1 MLLGR
6 FFMIIPLLAMGGTPG
21 RRKKSPRKAWA
32 ASRYPELTFTV
43 LLIGT
48 VVVVGALTFLPALAM
63 GPIVE
68 HFLMSGSGVTY

>member
-1 MLLGR
+1 MDGN
-6 FFMIIPLLAMGGTPG
+6 LAA
-21 RRKKSPRKAWA
+21 KKIAPQGIGSFPV
-32 ASRYPELTFTV
+32 SGVTFTV